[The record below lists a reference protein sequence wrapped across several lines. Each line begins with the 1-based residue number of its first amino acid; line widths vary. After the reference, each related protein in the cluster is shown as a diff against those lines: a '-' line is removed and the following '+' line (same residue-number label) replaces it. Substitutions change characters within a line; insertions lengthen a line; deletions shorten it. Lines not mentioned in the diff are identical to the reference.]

1 MRGVASTGR
10 EAHSSSTGRAL
21 SDARP
26 ERHKEMT
33 RMSHHKP
40 DEKKTPTDMTDVEGN
55 RMRPRDKAIDL
66 KDVEGNRMRP
76 RDKASEMKDV
86 EGNRMRPR
94 VKTAETKDVEGH
106 SFLIDP
112 HSARQVSRDRSA
124 ELERAV
130 RERARAKEA
139 RPNKQHQG

>member
-1 MRGVASTGR
+1 
-10 EAHSSSTGRAL
+10 
-21 SDARP
+21 
-26 ERHKEMT
+26 
-33 RMSHHKP
+33 MSHHKP
-40 DEKKTPTDMTDVEGN
+40 DEKKVPTD
-55 RMRPRDKAIDL
+55 A

-76 RDKASEMKDV
+76 RGKAIEVNDV

-94 VKTAETKDVEGH
+94 GKAAETKDVEGH

-124 ELERAV
+124 DLERAL

>member
-1 MRGVASTGR
+1 
-10 EAHSSSTGRAL
+10 
-21 SDARP
+21 
-26 ERHKEMT
+26 
-33 RMSHHKP
+33 MSHHKP
-40 DEKKTPTDMTDVEGN
+40 DEKKVPTD
-55 RMRPRDKAIDL
+55 A

-76 RDKASEMKDV
+76 RGKA
-86 EGNRMRPR
+86 
-94 VKTAETKDVEGH
+94 AETKDVEGH

-124 ELERAV
+124 DLERAL